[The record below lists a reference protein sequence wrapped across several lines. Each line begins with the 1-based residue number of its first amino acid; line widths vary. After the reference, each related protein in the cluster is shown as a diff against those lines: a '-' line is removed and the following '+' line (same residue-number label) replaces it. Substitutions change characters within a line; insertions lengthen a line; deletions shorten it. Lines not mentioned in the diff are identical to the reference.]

1 MIGYFFV
8 SLHWEFTVW
17 KLSWRNAF
25 RSKWAEPCSFWASKE
40 VLQHPLLHCSSRSLK
55 VMVFWSET
63 WSQVT
68 TAYPEFE
75 CKREGLDLTCL
86 QRDLEQKAGCSGE
99 FIQMTCNVQGSVIF
113 FVIDFELI
121 SVKDGSTKNPNICML
136 SVHYTFCMLY
146 ALFLFSVSGQR
157 SRPLWV

>member
-8 SLHWEFTVW
+8 SLHWKFTVG

-25 RSKWAEPCSFWASKE
+25 RSKWAGSCFFWASKE
-40 VLQHPLLHCSSRSLK
+40 VLQHPLLHCSSWSLK

-86 QRDLEQKAGCSGE
+86 QRDLEQKAGCLGE
-99 FIQMTCNVQGSVIF
+99 FMQMTCNVQGSVIF

-121 SVKDGSTKNPNICML
+121 NVSTKNPASTCYQFTIL
-136 SVHYTFCMLY
+136 SVCCMCCFCLV
-146 ALFLFSVSGQR
+146 FLGNELNHS
-157 SRPLWV
+157 